1 MKNVYI
7 VLSQTGTIFSRAIR
21 LYTRDQYNH
30 ASMSFDSKLLVM
42 YSFGRR
48 KRYNL
53 LDSGFVIE
61 NFARGMYLF
70 FPNTRCCV
78 LEVAVTEAE
87 YDAMLRIVKHFCDNQ
102 YGYRYNLLGIF
113 AYMAGISFER
123 KNHYFCSQFVSY
135 VLNQTDFW
143 NCNPEFTRPMDFL
156 KIPHKRIVFE
166 GSIQD
171 YMEQYWTPAIP
182 SLGV

>member
-61 NFARGMYLF
+61 NFARGMYS
-70 FPNTRCCV
+70 FPQYPLLRPGGGRHR
-78 LEVAVTEAE
+78 AE

-123 KNHYFCSQFVSY
+123 KNTTS
-135 VLNQTDFW
+135 VLNLY
-143 NCNPEFTRPMDFL
+143 PMSSTKLTF
-156 KIPHKRIVFE
+156 
-166 GSIQD
+166 G
-171 YMEQYWTPAIP
+171 TAIP
-182 SLGV
+182 SLPAPWTS